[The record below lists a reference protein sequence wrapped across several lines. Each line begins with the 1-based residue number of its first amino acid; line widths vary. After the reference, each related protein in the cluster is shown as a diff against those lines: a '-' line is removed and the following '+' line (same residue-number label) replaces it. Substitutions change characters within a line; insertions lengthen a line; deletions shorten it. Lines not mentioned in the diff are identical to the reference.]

1 MLLPHLLESALESAP
16 DAIVICDPSGAIAFA
31 NRQVGTLFGYDREE
45 ILGRPVEQLIPER
58 FRARHA
64 GDRAG
69 FANNPRV
76 RPMGAGLK
84 LHALHKNGTEF
95 PVEISL
101 SAIVDASGT
110 LFAAAIRDVT
120 DRQQIEAE
128 LVTTREAT
136 NRANQAKSRFLA
148 TASHDLRQPLQAL
161 SLLNGT
167 LQRLPLGP
175 AASEALA
182 QQELAITGMS
192 RLVNALLDIS
202 KLESGAIHPEVTD
215 FTVRSLFEQL
225 RREFVAP
232 ALDKGLELRVESCE
246 ESVHSD
252 PSLVGQILR
261 NLISNAIKYTRWG
274 RVHLR
279 CLRETE
285 VVRLEVLDTG
295 IGIPE
300 DQVPYIFDEFFQV
313 GSGGGNAARDGY
325 GLGLSI
331 VNRLVK
337 LLDVKLG
344 VQSTPGKGSSFRLDL
359 PASRVRLCAPAAASA
374 QRTTAV
380 HREPATA
387 RRVLFV
393 EDDMGVRRA
402 TRMLLEAEGYEVE
415 TAASLP
421 EALDRL
427 EEAPRFDLLVTD
439 YHLGGKT
446 GMDVIAAARA
456 RIGDRLGAILVSG
469 DTSPAVQGLEHDE
482 RLRIASKPLEAG
494 QLLTLMSELL
504 TPV

>member
-1 MLLPHLLESALESAP
+1 MLLPHFLESALESAP

-64 GDRAG
+64 GHRAG
-69 FANNPRV
+69 FTNNPRV

-120 DRQQIEAE
+120 DRQRIEAE
-128 LVTTREAT
+128 LVITREAAE
-136 NRANQAKSRFLA
+136 RANQAKSRFLA

-167 LQRLPLGP
+167 LRRLPLGP
-175 AASEALA
+175 EASEALA

-202 KLESGAIHPEVTD
+202 ILESGAIHPEVTD

-232 ALDKGLELRVESCE
+232 ALD
-246 ESVHSD
+246 
-252 PSLVGQILR
+252 
-261 NLISNAIKYTRWG
+261 
-274 RVHLR
+274 
-279 CLRETE
+279 
-285 VVRLEVLDTG
+285 
-295 IGIPE
+295 
-300 DQVPYIFDEFFQV
+300 
-313 GSGGGNAARDGY
+313 
-325 GLGLSI
+325 
-331 VNRLVK
+331 
-337 LLDVKLG
+337 
-344 VQSTPGKGSSFRLDL
+344 
-359 PASRVRLCAPAAASA
+359 
-374 QRTTAV
+374 
-380 HREPATA
+380 
-387 RRVLFV
+387 
-393 EDDMGVRRA
+393 
-402 TRMLLEAEGYEVE
+402 
-415 TAASLP
+415 
-421 EALDRL
+421 
-427 EEAPRFDLLVTD
+427 
-439 YHLGGKT
+439 
-446 GMDVIAAARA
+446 
-456 RIGDRLGAILVSG
+456 
-469 DTSPAVQGLEHDE
+469 QGLEHDE